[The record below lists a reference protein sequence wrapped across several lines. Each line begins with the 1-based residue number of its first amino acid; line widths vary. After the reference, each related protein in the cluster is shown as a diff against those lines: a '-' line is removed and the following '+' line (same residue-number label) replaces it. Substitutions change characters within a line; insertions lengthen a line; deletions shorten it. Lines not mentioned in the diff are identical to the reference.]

1 MVDRRKRR
9 EGGGGGQEGQKP
21 PPKRYRRM
29 EEEEEEEEVPRMVDG
44 EPVGEDVEVDPQDD
58 GCLSD
63 DDDDDEAGPS
73 SSYDCQYCTSR
84 FRNAKD
90 LQNHAEDV
98 HPHRNKANQR
108 QCPHCSFQT
117 TGYYGSYY
125 SLYLYH

>member
-9 EGGGGGQEGQKP
+9 GGGGGQEGQKP

-98 HPHRNKANQR
+98 HPHRNTANQR

-117 TGYYGSYY
+117 TGYYGRYY